1 MDRYRQRRHSA
12 GAGSQILRHLADD
25 SRGDHRLI
33 ALDIDDDGVI
43 AERALLHHLRQPFG
57 AGLMVGA
64 GHADLAAGGFN
75 RPGDLFVIGGDNNTI
90 RAGFA
95 GALQHMDNHRLA
107 VNVLQWFSRQA
118 RGGETR
124 RNNDHE
130 THE

>member
-43 AERALLHHLRQPFG
+43 AERALLHHFRQPFG
-57 AGLMVGA
+57 AGLVIGA
-64 GHADLAAGGFN
+64 GHAHFTTSRFNGAGYV
-75 RPGDLFVIGGDNNTI
+75 RMIGGDNNAI

-95 GALQHMDNHRLA
+95 RALQHVDNHRFA

-118 RGGETR
+118 RRGETR
-124 RNNDHE
+124 RNNNHE

>member
-12 GAGSQILRHLADD
+12 AAGSQILRHLADNR
-25 SRGDHRLI
+25 RGDHRLI
-33 ALDIDDDGVI
+33 ALNIDDNGVI
-43 AERALLHHLRQPFG
+43 AERALFHHFRQPFG

-64 GHADLAAGGFN
+64 GHTDLAAGGFN
-75 RPGDLFVIGGDNNTI
+75 RPGDIFVIGGDNNAI

-95 GALQHMDNHRLA
+95 SALQHMDNHRLTI
-107 VNVLQWFSRQA
+107 NVLQWFSRQA